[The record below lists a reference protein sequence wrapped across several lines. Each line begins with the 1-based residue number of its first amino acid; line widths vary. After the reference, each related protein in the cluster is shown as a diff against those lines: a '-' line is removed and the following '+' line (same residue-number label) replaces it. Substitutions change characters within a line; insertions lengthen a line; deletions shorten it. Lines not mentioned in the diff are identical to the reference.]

1 MLIITGGAG
10 FIGSNL
16 IYELN
21 RIKEKNIIICDVLNS
36 KLKKNYLKKLSYKKI
51 VPPIK
56 IFNFLEKNKEKI
68 RYIFHL
74 GAISATTSSNFSKL
88 IKNNLEFP
96 IKILKFCNLNK
107 IDLIYA
113 SSASTYGNGKNGFND
128 NDNLHYLNK
137 LKPLNLYGKSKNLFD
152 LHVSKKIK
160 KKSELSIQCVGL
172 KFFNVYGKNEKH
184 KKKQM
189 SIISSLSS
197 IIKKKGKVKLF
208 KSHNKNFKDGE
219 QKRDFIHVS
228 DCINVILWFYKKKR
242 ISGLF
247 NVGTGD
253 ARTFIDVTKIL
264 YKELKIKEN
273 ISFID
278 TPKNIR
284 KHYQYYTKANIT
296 KLRKYGY
303 KKKFQNI
310 EDGIKLFIKE
320 NKEF

>member
-228 DCINVILWFYKKKR
+228 DCINVILWFYKKNR

-247 NVGTGD
+247 KGGTGD
-253 ARTFIDVTKIL
+253 SRTFIDVTKIL

>member
-197 IIKKKGKVKLF
+197 IIKKKEKLNF
-208 KSHNKNFKDGE
+208 LNHIIKISKMGNKKE
-219 QKRDFIHVS
+219 
-228 DCINVILWFYKKKR
+228 
-242 ISGLF
+242 ISYML
-247 NVGTGD
+247 
-253 ARTFIDVTKIL
+253 VTVL
-264 YKELKIKEN
+264 M
-273 ISFID
+273 
-278 TPKNIR
+278 
-284 KHYQYYTKANIT
+284 
-296 KLRKYGY
+296 
-303 KKKFQNI
+303 
-310 EDGIKLFIKE
+310 
-320 NKEF
+320 

>member
-1 MLIITGGAG
+1 
-10 FIGSNL
+10 
-16 IYELN
+16 
-21 RIKEKNIIICDVLNS
+21 
-36 KLKKNYLKKLSYKKI
+36 
-51 VPPIK
+51 
-56 IFNFLEKNKEKI
+56 
-68 RYIFHL
+68 
-74 GAISATTSSNFSKL
+74 
-88 IKNNLEFP
+88 
-96 IKILKFCNLNK
+96 
-107 IDLIYA
+107 
-113 SSASTYGNGKNGFND
+113 
-128 NDNLHYLNK
+128 
-137 LKPLNLYGKSKNLFD
+137 
-152 LHVSKKIK
+152 
-160 KKSELSIQCVGL
+160 
-172 KFFNVYGKNEKH
+172 
-184 KKKQM
+184 M

-228 DCINVILWFYKKKR
+228 DCINVILWFYKKNR